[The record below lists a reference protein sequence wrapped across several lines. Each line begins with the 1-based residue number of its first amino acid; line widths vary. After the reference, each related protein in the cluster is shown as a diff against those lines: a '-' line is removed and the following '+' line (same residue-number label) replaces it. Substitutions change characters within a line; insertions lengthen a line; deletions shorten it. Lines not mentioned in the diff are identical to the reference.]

1 MLHGMTDLGHT
12 LLVLAIYVLVAAR
25 LTRLV
30 NYDTVLDPARLS
42 IARRIAHAQQALP
55 DTPHGRTLRAW
66 KGLADF
72 MACPWC
78 VGMWI
83 SVALAPAAIHV
94 IGWPWWTW
102 AALPFAASHLV
113 GIGDRWVAD
122 PLEIVG
128 DE

>member
-1 MLHGMTDLGHT
+1 MLPGMTDLGHT
-12 LLVLAIYVLVAAR
+12 LLVLGIYVLVAAR

-30 NYDTVLDPARLS
+30 NYDTELDPLRLW
-42 IARRIAHAQQALP
+42 IARRISAKQAAGIVTDKP
-55 DTPHGRTLRAW
+55 PRTRW
-66 KGLADF
+66 STVADF

-78 VGMWI
+78 VGMWV
-83 SVALAPAAIHV
+83 SVALAPAV
-94 IGWPWWTW
+94 ILTLGWPWWTW

-128 DE
+128 DD